1 MSLPQRIM
9 MLCLFFVVLL
19 GACGNDKPTPQ
30 TNMRNVVHAMTGVS
44 KSFQVK
50 HRVKGKDVLI
60 ECVAANFPFQKGK
73 NGGHINVYLNGQK
86 INEVYTAAF
95 MLRGLPA
102 GKHVVR
108 LELVYNDGKI
118 TGMLHEFSI
127 TIP

>member
-1 MSLPQRIM
+1 MSLPKRMM
-9 MLCLFFVVLL
+9 MLCLFLVGLL

-30 TNMRNVVHAMTGVS
+30 TNMHNVAHAMASDS
-44 KSFQVK
+44 KWLHVK
-50 HRVKGKDVLI
+50 HLVKGNDIFV

-95 MLRGLPA
+95 MLRGVPT
-102 GKHVVR
+102 GKHAIR

-118 TGMLHEFSI
+118 TGMSHEFTV